1 MSKQEQELARTGNP
15 EDRLRSKK
23 TIYVD
28 EAGKQIKIDDE
39 IISFSKHEIPWR
51 VFLLLASDTQ
61 VYVSSGVIKGLEIE
75 LGSKTKNPAVKSI
88 GKLRDLTHDLET
100 RSLILMRGSSVYK
113 NIEYKLN
120 ANVVFVEESE
130 KAKFFP
136 EELKFPLNR
145 LQLKAAYAF
154 FALNKKGNNKEGT
167 DYKFPSVSDL
177 RAKVFNDEFKNK
189 LTPKEKKEIMRIRF
203 GPDFQ
208 RERINFISWLE
219 KLMLELSLPLEKL
232 SPETRKFKHW
242 FDSIPVYKGLSV
254 DDLVSIVKRKI
265 PFKQLKKLKEQKEAL
280 SP

>member
-1 MSKQEQELARTGNP
+1 MLIKEREPVRTGNP
-15 EDRLRSKK
+15 EDKLRSKK

-61 VYVSSGVIKGLEIE
+61 VFVSSGVIKGLEIK
-75 LGSKTKNPAVKSI
+75 LGSKTKNPAVISI
-88 GKLRDLTHDLET
+88 SPLKKVLGDPK
-100 RSLILMRGSSVYK
+100 LILMSGTSGEKNTAYCLDA
-113 NIEYKLN
+113 NIEFAKEGDGT
-120 ANVVFVEESE
+120 FPPE
-130 KAKFFP
+130 K
-136 EELKFPLNR
+136 LKFPLDR

-208 RERINFISWLE
+208 RERNKFISWLR
-219 KLMLELSLPLEKL
+219 KLMSEPSVPLEKL

-242 FDSIPVYKGLSV
+242 FDLIPVYKNLSIE
-254 DDLVSIVKRKI
+254 DLILVVKRKMS
-265 PFKQLKKLKEQKEAL
+265 FKQLKKLKEQKEV
-280 SP
+280 PR